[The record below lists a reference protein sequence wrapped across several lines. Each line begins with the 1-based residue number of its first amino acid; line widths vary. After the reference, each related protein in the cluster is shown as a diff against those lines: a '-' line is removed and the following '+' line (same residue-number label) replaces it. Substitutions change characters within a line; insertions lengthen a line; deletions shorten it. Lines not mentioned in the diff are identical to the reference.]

1 MESIIEGY
9 GYRLELGDWP
19 LVVVRYPAHPPDPVT
34 GYRWLFE
41 RYAELCARGTGIAWL
56 VDFALANP
64 LAVSA
69 RHRKTT
75 GRVFAEHEA
84 ALRAATLCEARVVRG
99 PFARGVLTSFDAMT
113 RAGWPRANFATE
125 PAARRWIAEQS
136 ARRRR

>member
-56 VDFALANP
+56 VDFALAGLGP
-64 LAVSA
+64 AVRQVDWASTPVP
-69 RHRKTT
+69 H
-75 GRVFAEHEA
+75 
-84 ALRAATLCEARVVRG
+84 
-99 PFARGVLTSFDAMT
+99 VLDKYVA
-113 RAGWPRANFATE
+113 
-125 PAARRWIAEQS
+125 
-136 ARRRR
+136 